1 MLLLCCMHAGAS
13 TAVTDV
19 GSSLTAVSTTAQSYT
34 GASAEDTVV
43 LNNYEQPPDQVSSAY

>member
-1 MLLLCCMHAGAS
+1 MHAGAS

-34 GASAEDTVV
+34 GASAQDTVV